1 MCVWQSDDNF
11 TEKMQ
16 PIEGTIHWEVDD
28 IFNFVE
34 SDGTERDS
42 PAMEIGGLIWK
53 LRVRIDCNH
62 RTGDIPSLGV
72 YLTCTYPE
80 ARRFWRVE
88 TQYSITLINIE
99 DITWSRGGETNFNEV
114 CYPDTIQMKGHCAIG
129 TLHDILN
136 MAEGFVRNDSIT
148 IVARV
153 SVTKTQGVGVEN
165 NTRDFSEKNDMS
177 DVCLIIENKQVH
189 VTKAIL
195 AEHSSVFKTMF
206 YAKFHEHGKSEI
218 ELKDVNHKEFVE
230 LLNVI
235 YTSMHGITD
244 LSVESILVLAD
255 QFHMKIILEAAGM
268 FLMLHSRLGL
278 GQRLLLTDIYKLDN
292 AQAYLIYTIKN
303 RSEMRNLQSPEWYRK
318 FSDTLKARICDRAIE
333 LKH

>member
-1 MCVWQSDDNF
+1 
-11 TEKMQ
+11 MQ

-80 ARRFWRVE
+80 
-88 TQYSITLINIE
+88 
-99 DITWSRGGETNFNEV
+99 DITWSRGGE
-114 CYPDTIQMKGHCAIG
+114 
-129 TLHDILN
+129 
-136 MAEGFVRNDSIT
+136 
-148 IVARV
+148 
-153 SVTKTQGVGVEN
+153 
-165 NTRDFSEKNDMS
+165 
-177 DVCLIIENKQVH
+177 
-189 VTKAIL
+189 IL

-218 ELKDVNHKEFVE
+218 ELKDEFVE